1 MAMTHTHAK
10 NIVVGLAVQ
19 ADTIDFIKFFTD
31 VNWFY
36 LSGTSLPRLSWKRG
50 R

>member
-1 MAMTHTHAK
+1 MIHTHAK